1 MKNSLLTALLLFSIF
16 SSRNANAQLR
26 VNLNVNIGS
35 QPDWGPVGYDH
46 VDYYYLPEI
55 EAYYDVPS
63 HQYIYFEN
71 NGWVRRAY
79 LPERYRNYDMYHSY
93 KVVINERSPWERNNV
108 YRTRYNGYGSRRD
121 QVIIRD
127 SRDEKYTKHWNKNR
141 DKEERKDRKDDNKQ
155 WKRNGRHDD

>member
-1 MKNSLLTALLLFSIF
+1 MKNSLLAAILLLSIF

-63 HQYIYFEN
+63 RQYIYSEN
-71 NGWVRRAY
+71 NRWVRRAY
-79 LPERYRNYDMYHSY
+79 LPERYRNYDMYRSY
-93 KVVINERSPWERNNV
+93 KVVINERAPWERNNV
-108 YRTRYNGYGSRRD
+108 YRNRYNGYGNRRD
-121 QVIIRD
+121 QIIIRD
-127 SRDEKYTKHWNKNR
+127 SRDEKYAKHWNKNS
-141 DKEERKDRKDDNKQ
+141 DKEERKERKNENKQ

>member
-16 SSRNANAQLR
+16 SAKNADAQLR

-35 QPDWGPVGYDH
+35 QPNWGPVGYDH

-93 KVVINERSPWERNNV
+93 KVVINERAPWERNNA
-108 YRTRYNGYGSRRD
+108 YRTRYNGYGNRRD
-121 QVIIRD
+121 QIVIRD
-127 SRDEKYTKHWNKNR
+127 SRDEKYAKHWNKNR

-155 WKRNGRHDD
+155 WKNDGKHDD

>member
-1 MKNSLLTALLLFSIF
+1 MKNSLLAALLLLSIF
-16 SSRNANAQLR
+16 SSKNVDAQLR

-63 HQYIYFEN
+63 RQYIYFEN

-79 LPERYRNYDMYHSY
+79 LPVRYRNYDMYHSY